1 MTAITNF
8 VRPRYFLL
16 LAGAVLVLM
25 GLSGVVGLL
34 ALISRASVFNPP
46 YWINWVHLT
55 FGIVVV
61 TIALAGGRVLQN
73 VMTLAAAFIGITLGL
88 SGLLFGP
95 YAANV
100 YSIPEL
106 ADPSDH
112 LAHLAVGLLALWAWW
127 NRKVAH

>member
-34 ALISRASVFNPP
+34 ASISRASVFNPP

-55 FGIVVV
+55 FGIVVLA
-61 TIALAGGRVLQN
+61 IALAGGRVLQN
-73 VMTLAAAFIGITLGL
+73 VMTVAAVFIGITLGL
-88 SGLLFGP
+88 SGLL
-95 YAANV
+95 
-100 YSIPEL
+100 L
-106 ADPSDH
+106 ARTPRTFTASRSWQTRPTISH
-112 LAHLAVGLLALWAWW
+112 MSLSGCWLSGHG
-127 NRKVAH
+127 